1 MSFHR
6 RHSLFSSSLR
16 FWEYAEN
23 QDVIVT
29 KVGATGP
36 LFNAKQSAFLVPPVD
51 VSKNEW
57 S

>member
-1 MSFHR
+1 VSFHR